1 MTIHATFNFMLYTV
15 ENPVFGSELMDN
27 SPVATTVIAM
37 VEVCLHNR
45 VDPNQRPKIT
55 ENL

>member
-1 MTIHATFNFMLYTV
+1 MTIHAILNFMLYIV